1 MVVDDELALRA
12 LVARGFRE
20 RGYEV
25 LEVSDAVMALDVAR
39 VASPP
44 IDLVVTNSL
53 TGHPTG
59 VELITRLR
67 ENNPTLPVIHLLG
80 SHHPEERWYDD
91 TPPEGIPTLFKPFN
105 LWDLI
110 DEAEKTLATKE
121 SHV

>member
-12 LVARGFRE
+12 LVARGFRQ

-25 LEVSDAVMALDVAR
+25 LEVSDAFMALDVAR

-44 IDLVVTNSL
+44 IDLVVTNTL
-53 TGHPTG
+53 TRHPTG
-59 VELITRLR
+59 VELIARLH
-67 ENNPTLPVIHLLG
+67 EVSPTLPVIHLSG
-80 SHHPEERWYDD
+80 RHHSEERWYED

-110 DEAEKTLATKE
+110 DEAEKVLAAKE